1 MKSRL
6 LKRGEIGERILMDKR
21 IVIVEIGSER
31 AERMT
36 EEARR
41 ALTEAEVILGDAR
54 YAKLLKEQFAGKEI
68 HTTPMRQEKE
78 RCRRC
83 FEEAEKG
90 RNVAL
95 VCSAD
100 AGVFGLISEMYTL
113 GADYPKTELSLVT
126 GVGAAAGG
134 AALLG
139 MPLGD
144 DFCEISL
151 DDRLTPWKRVQR
163 RIVAALYGN
172 FVIVFHNPT
181 GDRRKHYMKR
191 ACEEVMRLAEEER
204 ICGYVENNGKGD
216 ARAVICTLRELRDV
230 PDDAFTTAFV
240 GNYGTGIYG
249 GKLLTK
255 REKQLP
261 EEVYAARRV
270 RIRGMSDD

>member
-1 MKSRL
+1 ML
-6 LKRGEIGERILMDKR
+6 MHGEIGEWILMDKR

-54 YAKLLKEQFAGKEI
+54 YAKLLREQFAGKEI
-68 HTTPMRQEKE
+68 HTTPRRQEKE

-90 RNVAL
+90 RSVAL

-100 AGVFGLISEMYTL
+100 AGIYGLISEMYTL
-113 GADYPKTELSLVT
+113 GADYPKTELCLIP
-126 GVGAAAGG
+126 GVGAAASD

-181 GDRRKHYMKR
+181 GDRRRHYMKR
-191 ACEEVMRLAEEER
+191 VCAVVMRLAEDER
-204 ICGYVENNGKGD
+204 ICGYVKNNEKGE
-216 ARAVICTLRELRDV
+216 ARAVICTLRELSEV
-230 PDDAFTTAFV
+230 SDDAFTTAFI
-240 GNYGTGIYG
+240 GNYGTGVYG

-261 EEVYAARRV
+261 EKVYADRQV
-270 RIRGMSDD
+270 RIRGMSFD

>member
-1 MKSRL
+1 M